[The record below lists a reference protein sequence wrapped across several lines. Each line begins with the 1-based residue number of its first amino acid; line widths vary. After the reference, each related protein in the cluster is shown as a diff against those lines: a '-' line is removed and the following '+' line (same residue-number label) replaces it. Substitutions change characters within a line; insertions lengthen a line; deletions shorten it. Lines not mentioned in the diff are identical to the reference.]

1 MSTTNR
7 SQHMLRLLVGSI
19 LILVF
24 SVVPA
29 LSQESGEI
37 RGSIIDVDREDP
49 LVGANVFLQGTT
61 IGSVTNLDG
70 IYSIRNVPP
79 GTYTVIARFVGYRQ
93 QTHEITVA
101 PNETVSLEFAL
112 SQTAFQFDE
121 VVVTGQAAARDRRQ
135 LSVPVQSL
143 SVGDIEASA
152 ATSIDELLQGR
163 VPGLVSFSS
172 SGAPGRGAR
181 IRTRGITS
189 AFASQTPVI
198 YVDGVRVDNQD
209 NFALQR
215 GSGGEVYSA
224 LADILVENVER
235 VEVIPGGAA
244 ATLFGSDA
252 SSGVIQIFT
261 KKGVQGAPR
270 WTFGTRQGVDIPE
283 EQFIIEDFTKDEL
296 LRSVHYQEYR
306 LGVTGGT
313 DAVTYN
319 LSGRLQQSD
328 GIVRGND
335 SRFYNLSGGLRT
347 SVFDR
352 VGIEF
357 SAAYTN
363 SLFGGM
369 FNNNAIASPIG
380 ATEDRTIQD
389 LFSDN
394 PDSVLNVSLTP
405 QHSENINRF
414 TSSITGRYS
423 PHRTVNTQLTI
434 GLDFRKNEQR
444 IFNPIESEIW
454 TSTPGGG
461 IFRFDREYLSITL
474 DWRLSYNLPLRGAL
488 SGDITVGVQGFREED
503 RQSQLTGTDFP
514 VPGTDQ
520 AGNATNRDLTEQNV
534 QLFSGGFFGQ
544 LNFGLWDRLY
554 FDTGLRVDENTAF
567 GQDLDLQAYPKFGV
581 AYNISDERFWSSLKP
596 IFSELRFRASW
607 GQTGRFPSAFTRDR
621 TFNAISFLD
630 VGGITFNNP
639 GDLRLKPE
647 RTSTTEFGVDAGFL
661 NDRLGVEFSW
671 FRETTKDAL
680 FAVAQSP
687 TTGFFSQLQN
697 VGEIENTGVEAAVRG
712 VPFTRRNFEWSFRAS
727 YAYLD
732 NEVTDLGGTPPFS
745 IGGFA
750 FLPMR
755 IEEGHPVGTFRL
767 NIPVPDENGEF
778 TGDFLADQ
786 LDGRSPTPKHTGSFS
801 TNLRIA
807 RNFSLNAVADYAF
820 DAHVLN
826 TGAVI
831 RFFRSITPGFNIPE
845 DDFSRR
851 VPAGYSFAT
860 ASEVWIEKTNWV
872 KIREISARY
881 NLPQSVVRDFGI
893 RGLSFDLSL
902 RNVATITNVDTFDPE
917 LHGVRAGIGLD
928 VGGINFFTVSPPR
941 ELRFGINLIL

>member
-7 SQHMLRLLVGSI
+7 SQRNLFLFALSI
-19 LILVF
+19 LIFVF
-24 SVVPA
+24 ASVPA
-29 LSQESGEI
+29 LAQDSGEI
-37 RGSIIDVDREDP
+37 RGSIIDVDRESP
-49 LVGANVFLQGTT
+49 LVGANVLLQGTT
-61 IGSVTNLDG
+61 MGSTTNLEG
-70 IYSIRNVPP
+70 TYSIRNVPP

-93 QTHEITVA
+93 QRREVTVA
-101 PNETVSLEFAL
+101 PNETVTLDFAL
-112 SQTAFQFDE
+112 SQTAVQFDE
-121 VVVTGQAAARDRRQ
+121 VIVTGQATARDRRE

-152 ATSIDELLQGR
+152 ATSIDQLLQGR
-163 VPGLVSFSS
+163 VPGLVSLSS
-172 SGAPGRGAR
+172 SGSPGRGAR

-198 YVDGVRVDNQD
+198 YIDGVRVDNQD

-215 GSGGEVYSA
+215 GTGGEVYSA
-224 LADILVENVER
+224 LADILVENIER

-252 SSGVIQIFT
+252 SSGIIQIFT

-270 WTFGTRQGVDIPE
+270 WTFGTRQGVDFPE
-283 EQFIIEDFTKDEL
+283 TQFVIEDFTEDEL

-306 LGVTGGT
+306 MGVTGGT
-313 DAVTYN
+313 DAATYN
-319 LSGRLQQSD
+319 LSGRIQESD

-347 SVFDR
+347 SVFDQ

-357 SAAYTN
+357 SANYTN
-363 SLFGGM
+363 SFFGGM

-394 PDSVLNVSLTP
+394 PDSVLNVALSP
-405 QHSENINRF
+405 QHEESVNRF
-414 TSSITGRYS
+414 STSLTGRYA
-423 PHRTVNTQLTI
+423 PYQAINTSLTI
-434 GLDFRKNEQR
+434 GLDYRKNEQR

-474 DWRLSYNLPLRGAL
+474 DWRLSYDLPLRGAL
-488 SGDITVGVQGFREED
+488 SGDLTVGVQGFREED

-567 GQDLDLQAYPKFGV
+567 GEDLDLQAYPKFGV
-581 AYNISDERFWSSLKP
+581 AYNISDEAFWSSLKP
-596 IFSELRFRASW
+596 AISEFRLRASW
-607 GQTGRFPSAFTRDR
+607 GQTGRFPPAFTRDR
-621 TFNAISFLD
+621 TFNAISFLEL
-630 VGGITFNNP
+630 GGVTFDNP
-639 GDLRLKPE
+639 GDPRLKPE
-647 RTSTTEFGVDAGFL
+647 RTTTIEFGADAGFL
-661 NDRLGVEFSW
+661 DDRIGLEFSW
-671 FRETTKDAL
+671 FQETTSDAL

-697 VGEIENTGVEAAVRG
+697 VGEIENTGVEVALRAV
-712 VPFTRRNFEWSFRAS
+712 PYTKRNFEWSFRAS

-767 NIPVPDENGEF
+767 NIPVPDEDGEF
-778 TGDFLADQ
+778 RGDFLADQ

-807 RNFSLNAVADYAF
+807 RNFELNAVADYAF

-831 RFFRSITPGFNIPE
+831 RFFNSVTPGFDIPE
-845 DDFSRR
+845 DDFSQR
-851 VPAGYSFAT
+851 VPEGYSFAT
-860 ASEVWIEKTNWV
+860 ASEVWVEETNWV

-881 NLPQSVVRDFGI
+881 RVPQSVARDFGI
-893 RGLSFDLSL
+893 RGLSFDVSL
-902 RNVATITNVDTFDPE
+902 RNVATITNIDTFDPE
-917 LHGVRAGIGLD
+917 LHGVRAGTALD
-928 VGGINFFTVSPPR
+928 VGGINFFTLSPPR
-941 ELRFGINLIL
+941 ELRFGINLTL